1 MLATSDRNHAA
12 EDHTRYGIPYNRL
25 HLTAPIN
32 RRWTMNTMLR
42 LLPILFLTP
51 LLCLAARDAP
61 SGELNG
67 QDLKAACQRALK
79 HDFSGLD
86 GQFCAWYV
94 TPCACDIPGPEDEKA
109 ICLPVAATAE
119 QLARDVIQGLEE
131 SPELLPQSPAMAA
144 ETILARK
151 YPCGARAVEQ

>member
-1 MLATSDRNHAA
+1 
-12 EDHTRYGIPYNRL
+12 
-25 HLTAPIN
+25 
-32 RRWTMNTMLR
+32 MNYMSR
-42 LLPILFLTP
+42 LLPILLITP

-79 HDFSGLD
+79 KDFSGLD

-94 TPCACDIPGPEDEKA
+94 RPCACDIPGPEDEKA
-109 ICLPVAATAE
+109 ICLPAAATDA

-131 SPELLPQSPAMAA
+131 SPELLPQSPALAA

-151 YPCGARAVEQ
+151 YPCGVGAIEQ